1 MTCRSRLKTEYLREL
16 VSSRATPYAFTSV
29 TSSPQLNGGIVEGQ
43 TLNGKYRI
51 DRLLGAG
58 GMCFVYEAEHLH
70 LKQALALKVLKPDFA
85 KDATAVAR
93 FAQEAQS
100 AAGLRSP
107 NVARVYDVDKLPD
120 GQPFITMELLV
131 GNDLGTELQK
141 RYSLPMELA
150 VDYVRQA
157 SQGIAEAHAMG
168 IIHRD
173 LKPENLFLSEL
184 GEMTERRLLKIL
196 DFGIAK
202 NIAETSRKLTA
213 PDAVFGTVDY
223 MSPEQ
228 IRSAST
234 VDHRT
239 DIWSLGV
246 ILFELLTGRTPYV
259 GDARSVIAQ
268 IVSDPIVPPSRYVPT
283 LPPELVAVVM
293 KALAKDPDQRYQS
306 AQELRHA
313 LTPFM
318 EGTESI
324 TSLLARIPPTSIP
337 RRKAPQFGDVSGV
350 RPPPESVRD
359 MRGTN
364 LSFETGSIG
373 KNWTHKIPVPVV
385 GAVLMAML
393 SVLIWFVRTSPKK
406 TRPPVTIQ
414 QVEAAPQP
422 VNPATALPVVI
433 APPATTYVLPPP
445 LPLAVADT
453 AQPTQPA
460 TQAAAPTATASDKP
474 KTPKPKHTA
483 APHRDPAPAPA
494 PAPPP
499 TVNPKTL

>member
-1 MTCRSRLKTEYLREL
+1 
-16 VSSRATPYAFTSV
+16 
-29 TSSPQLNGGIVEGQ
+29 
-43 TLNGKYRI
+43 
-51 DRLLGAG
+51 
-58 GMCFVYEAEHLH
+58 MCFVYEAEHLN
-70 LKQALALKVLKPDFA
+70 LKQALALKVLKPEFA
-85 KDATAVAR
+85 RDPTAVAR
-93 FAQEAQS
+93 FAQEAQA

-107 NVARVYDVDKLPD
+107 NVARVYDVDKLAD

-131 GNDLGTELQK
+131 GNDLGTELQQ

-157 SQGIAEAHAMG
+157 AQGIAEAHAMG
-168 IIHRD
+168 IVHRD

-202 NIAETSRKLTA
+202 NVTETSRKLTA

-306 AQELRHA
+306 AQELRYA

-337 RRKAPQFGDVSGV
+337 RRKHHFGEVSGV
-350 RPPPESVRD
+350 RPPPDSLRD
-359 MRGTN
+359 VRGTN
-364 LSFETGSIG
+364 LSFETGGISKG
-373 KNWTHKIPVPVV
+373 WTKNVTVPAV
-385 GAVLMAML
+385 GVAML
-393 SVLIWFVRTSPKK
+393 LAITVLIKVVRASNRQA
-406 TRPPVTIQ
+406 TRPPTTVVA
-414 QVEAAPQP
+414 VEAPP
-422 VNPATALPVVI
+422 TPPPPPPMPIVI
-433 APPATTYVLPPP
+433 APPQPYAPLPATTMIAPTTEPTMAPMPQPALPSKANDPPP
-445 LPLAVADT
+445 ASAP
-453 AQPTQPA
+453 PPA
-460 TQAAAPTATASDKP
+460 P
-474 KTPKPKHTA
+474 KRPKHPPA
-483 APHRDPAPAPA
+483 AHKEPAAPAPAPA
-494 PAPPP
+494 PAPVEKPG
-499 TVNPKTL
+499 TNPKLL